1 MFSMCKELSTVA
13 PFIIVTFFFP
23 LGKSSSRFNTDT
35 RWTSNQI
42 EREKG
47 YHGDAF
53 GFSLLA
59 PS

>member
-13 PFIIVTFFFP
+13 PFIIVTIFFP
-23 LGKSSSRFNTDT
+23 WENHHHDLTLTHVGH
-35 RWTSNQI
+35 QI
-42 EREKG
+42 KLNEKKDD
-47 YHGDAF
+47 HGDAF